1 MRQQF
6 VLNDGSRPTLEV
18 VKQRSHRYEDIDIQI
33 SQVLDFNNY
42 ALCKVDNDTATVTVA
57 YRYIYEEI
65 SPSQDSVIYARY
77 MGLKQIKRNYPWW
90 EDED

>member
-18 VKQRSHRYEDIDIQI
+18 VKQRSHREGDIDIQI

-42 ALCKVDNDTATVTVA
+42 TLCKVDENIATVTVA
-57 YRYIYEEI
+57 CRYIYEEI
-65 SPSQDSVIYARY
+65 NPSQDSVIYARY
-77 MGLKQIKRNYPWW
+77 IGLNQIKRWHPWW
-90 EDED
+90 DD